1 MMGFSPAGNALMSG
15 SMFGLGSSLAQQ
27 VSSEADEERRRRER
41 EQAAQRAGVSP
52 AGRALA
58 YGGAMLSF

>member
-1 MMGFSPAGNALMSG
+1 MMGLSAAGGAMMRMG
-15 SMFGLGSSLAQQ
+15 GFGLGGSLAQQ
-27 VSSEADEERRRRER
+27 VQSETDEERRRRER
-41 EQAAQRAGVSP
+41 ELAAQRAGMSP

>member
-1 MMGFSPAGNALMSG
+1 MMGFSAAGGAMMG
-15 SMFGLGSSLAQQ
+15 MGGFGLGSSLAQQ
-27 VSSEADEERRRRER
+27 VQNETEEERKRREQQ
-41 EQAAQRAGVSP
+41 QAAQRAGLSP